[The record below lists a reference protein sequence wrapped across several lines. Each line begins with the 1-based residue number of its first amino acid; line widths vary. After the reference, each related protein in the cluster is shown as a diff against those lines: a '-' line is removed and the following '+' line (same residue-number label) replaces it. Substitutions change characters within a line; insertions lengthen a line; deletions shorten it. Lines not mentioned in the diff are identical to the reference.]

1 MTYRPFSRVA
11 LLLALVMLGILL
23 LVGFALARPVARLGA
38 ESPFG
43 QGLPVQL
50 VDPTGRN
57 SVQLLSAGA
66 PVTASLQL
74 YALTPAQFISFY
86 NSLPTYTWVDWRAD
100 PTGLP
105 LAAAWQ
111 ETITSTAS
119 LHEARLP
126 GLPSGFYLLSAQYA
140 SGIEGELLVI
150 LSPNA
155 LVLKTGVSGGRTQV
169 MAWASRLS
177 SKESLAG
184 ASVALYDQAGN
195 LLAQGLTNA
204 EGVYAAELDTPDA
217 QALVAVGEQAGLV
230 IACGTR
236 WEWGDSYWWWG
247 ANMAAPHKVYIYTDR
262 PIYRPGHTLYYKAI
276 LRHDDDGSYTPV
288 TTQRPVTV
296 TLRDPRNTV
305 LSEAAVLPSS
315 FGTISGS
322 FHLANELGLGDYNLE
337 VTLEGHSY
345 RQSFKVEEY
354 RKPDYAVALSTT
366 KPYVLVGDVVTL
378 SVNADYYF
386 GQPVADALVELK
398 VYKQEGYYY
407 YGESLV
413 WQTTGRTDAAGRWQV
428 AFDTTG
434 YADSDATF
442 TFAAA
447 VVDSSTQSVAS
458 LLRLPAYYT
467 EYSLEMRTE
476 RYGYEPGETV
486 TVSLLARDRQS
497 APWAGQ
503 PLTVTV
509 MEWKDGGYR
518 PLVHATGTTDAAGQ
532 LSLAFKMDTA
542 SWYKLQ
548 AEGYDRRG
556 RRVTATSWFWTYSY
570 GWRWWYDDLELSVD
584 ADKASYAPGDVAQL
598 LVRSP
603 VTGTALL
610 SLERGRVR
618 RQYPV
623 VLSDTVSLLAVP
635 IDADLAPNV
644 FATVSIFKRNLKPNE
659 GTYWSESTP
668 EGELLSGRTELVVS
682 ADEQRLQVELTPD
695 TRTYRPRDKATFTIQ
710 VRDYAGRPVAAELS
724 LALVDE
730 AIYALSE
737 DLSADVHQAFYER
750 RGLGV
755 NSYDSLHPTR
765 YYYRVW
771 LAAPTATPAGTT
783 TPAPNAPTDGG
794 GKNSS
799 EGVRRDFPD
808 TAYWQ
813 PGIVTDENGRATV
826 LLALPDN
833 LTRWRA
839 VARAVTLDTRV
850 GEAATHITVTKE
862 LIVRPVLPRF
872 LIQGDIIRLRAIAHN
887 YLSNPVLATLKLSA
901 DNLVMLGDGCGGTTC
916 QPTPLWLP
924 AGGTATVDRSAVASR
939 LGVGHVLAHLHAS
952 SLTPTLSQ
960 GERENDAVDLPLPVR
975 PFAVS
980 DVDSRTGMLAGTAQV
995 TETFY
1000 ISVTAIPAVT
1010 HLEIKLSSS
1019 IALGLLD
1026 GLEYLIGYPYGCIE
1040 QTMGRVLPNAMVV
1053 QAFHELGL
1061 PLDRLPEDLDEIM
1074 EAGLQKIYGMQNE
1087 DGGWGWWY
1095 DDDESLYQTAYVMY
1109 GLVMMEKAGY
1119 QVDAGVM
1126 DRGMAALQRLLAE
1139 ASEPRTRAYAL
1150 YVLAVAGQGDLA
1162 AAQALLAN
1170 QDGLDYFAQAA
1181 LALALFYDG
1190 DDAGAGQLVDGL
1202 EAAAVEID
1210 SMAYWPQSDRDG
1222 TYSRKAMASTTR
1234 ATALV
1239 LEALVKI
1246 RPGSPLLS
1254 KAALWLMNKRV
1265 GGHWRTT
1272 QETSYAILALVD
1284 YIQISG
1290 ELAPD
1295 YRYTLYLGGRVVA
1308 GGVITSGNALEPIA
1322 DITLDYNELARGI
1335 NDVRLVK
1342 DGRGQLYYAFSLYS
1356 QHLSKGFVAV
1366 QPAGSGLRVTR
1377 KYQIA
1382 NSNYQN
1388 PDSRRESLASDF
1400 TVGDLITVHLELD
1413 VAQDA
1418 WYVLLEDPLPA
1429 GCEALNERLNT
1440 TSYTPGAPY
1449 YFWRVYGYN
1458 RKEVHDDRVSLF
1470 MTHLFSG
1477 HYEYTYLMRAVYA
1490 GQFSVMPA
1498 QVYLMYDPDTWARS
1512 ASQRVQIDMQE
1523 VPRPLQLVGDFDL
1536 DCRLTDFDMRQ
1547 VAAAWDRRAGEPGY
1561 DLSRDLDGDLD
1572 VDIADVLRMT
1582 SNDGKLCS
1590 LKAVTWTL
1598 PIVSLPAASVVP
1610 ASRTVSAGQV
1620 FTVALALD
1628 EAVALDGY
1636 QFQLDFDPALVRLE
1650 RAPLGNGVTVRP
1662 GYTPLGPHV
1671 SSPAQAQAS
1680 VTLAQAQLNGGAFR
1694 YGDVPSPA
1702 ITGLAVITFTAL
1714 QDGEARFGLS
1724 SVQAVNSLDYR
1735 VVAPP
1740 YVSKSVTPSQD
1751 VPLGGV
1757 VTYTIQVRNDS
1768 PDTPMLGLVIT
1779 DQLPVQVTAIT
1790 TTEGTL
1796 FLPLGGNLLS
1806 WAPLSIA
1813 ANSTFT
1819 LAFTARVTDNEAAYG
1834 AVVTNTAYYTSAAAG
1849 FGASN
1854 AATFWIEP
1862 RARVY
1867 LPVVMRH

>member
-1 MTYRPFSRVA
+1 MTYKPFSKIALVLACA
-11 LLLALVMLGILL
+11 LLGVLLA
-23 LVGFALARPVARLGA
+23 GFALARPAAQSSA

-43 QGLPVQL
+43 YGLPVQL

-57 SVQLLSAGA
+57 SVQLISPGTPL
-66 PVTASLQL
+66 TASLQL

-86 NSLPTYTWVDWRAD
+86 NSLPTYSWWNDWRAD

-111 ETITSTAS
+111 ETITSTA
-119 LHEARLP
+119 LLYEARLP
-126 GLPSGFYLLSAQYA
+126 HLPSGFYLLSARYA
-140 SGIEGELLVI
+140 NGLEGELLVI

-155 LVLKTGVSGGRTQV
+155 LVLKSAVSGGHTQV
-169 MAWASRLS
+169 TAWASRLS

-184 ASVALYDQAGN
+184 ASVKIYDQAGN

-204 EGVYAAELDTPDA
+204 EGVYMAELSTTDP
-217 QALVAVGEQAGLV
+217 QALVAVGEREGQV

-236 WEWGDSYWWWG
+236 WEWGDGYWWWG
-247 ANMAAPHKVYIYTDR
+247 SHMAAPHKVYLYTDR
-262 PIYRPGHTLYYKAI
+262 PIYRPGHTVYYKAI
-276 LRHDDDGSYTPV
+276 LRHDDDGSYEPLTG
-288 TTQRPVTV
+288 TQPVTV
-296 TLRDPRNTV
+296 TLRDPRHTV

-322 FHLANELGLGDYNLE
+322 FRLADELSLGDYSLE
-337 VTLEGHSY
+337 VTLDGYSY
-345 RQSFKVEEY
+345 RQAFKVEEY

-366 KPYVLVGDVVTL
+366 RPYAFVGDVVSL

-386 GQPVADALVELK
+386 GQPVADASVELK

-413 WQTTGRTDAAGRWQV
+413 WQTTGRTDAKGDWEV
-428 AFDTTG
+428 TFDTTG
-434 YADSDATF
+434 YASSDATF

-447 VVDSSTQSVAS
+447 VVDGSNQSVAGS
-458 LLRLPAYYT
+458 LRVPLYYA
-467 EYSLEMRTE
+467 EYSLEMSAG
-476 RYGYEPGETV
+476 RYGYKPGETV

-509 MEWKDGGYR
+509 MEWKDGGYQ
-518 PLVHATGTTDAAGQ
+518 PLVHAVGTTDAAGQ
-532 LSLAFKMDTA
+532 AQIAFKMATA
-542 SWYKLQ
+542 GWYELQ

-570 GWRWWYDDLELSVD
+570 GWNWYYNPDQQVSVS

-623 VLSDTVSLLAVP
+623 VLSDTVSVLAVP
-635 IDADLAPNV
+635 IEAEFAPNV
-644 FATVSIFKRNLKPNE
+644 FATVSIFQRGLKPDE
-659 GTYWSESTP
+659 SYYWSESTP
-668 EGELLSGRTELVVS
+668 EGKLLSGSTELVVP
-682 ADEQRLQVELTPD
+682 ADERRLRVELIPD
-695 TRTYRPRDKATFTIQ
+695 NTTYRPRDTVTFTIQ
-710 VRDYAGRPVAAELS
+710 VRDHAGQPAAAEVS
-724 LALVDE
+724 LGLVDE

-737 DLSADVHQAFYER
+737 ELSAGAHQAFYAR
-750 RGLGV
+750 RGLAV
-755 NSYDSLHPTR
+755 NSYDSLHPAR
-765 YYYRVW
+765 YYYRGW
-771 LAAPTATPAGTT
+771 IASPTATPAGTT
-783 TPAPNAPTDGG
+783 TPAPSAPTDGG
-794 GKNSS
+794 GKGS

-826 LLALPDN
+826 SLVLPDN

-850 GEAATHITVTKE
+850 GETATHITVTKE
-862 LIVRPVLPRF
+862 LLVRPVLPRF
-872 LIQGDIIRLRAIAHN
+872 LIQGDVIRLRAIAHN
-887 YLSNPVLATLKLSA
+887 YLSDPLSATLKLSA
-901 DNLVMLGDGCGGTTC
+901 NNLVMLGEGCGGTTC
-916 QPTPLWLP
+916 QPAPVRLP
-924 AGGTATVDRSAVASR
+924 AGGTAILDRSAVASR
-939 LGVGHVLAHLHAS
+939 LGDGHVLAHLHAS
-952 SLTPTLSQ
+952 DLSPDPSPTRGGEQ
-960 GERENDAVDLPLPVR
+960 GDAVDLPLPVR

-980 DVDSRTGMLAGTAQV
+980 DVDSRTGMLGGSGSDPMLPVQV

-1000 ISVTAIPAVT
+1000 VSVTAIPDAT

-1026 GLEYLIGYPYGCIE
+1026 GLEYLIDYPYGCIE

-1053 QAFHELGL
+1053 QAFDKLGL
-1061 PLDRLPEDLDEIM
+1061 PKDRLPEDLDEIM
-1074 EAGLQKIYGMQNE
+1074 AAGLQKIYGMQNE

-1126 DRGMAALQRLLAE
+1126 DRGMAALQRLLVE

-1162 AAQALLAN
+1162 AAQALLADRD
-1170 QDGLDYFAQAA
+1170 QLDYFAQAA

-1190 DDAGAGQLVDGL
+1190 DGAGAGQLAGGL
-1202 EAAAVEID
+1202 EAAAVEFD
-1210 SMAYWPQSDRDG
+1210 SMAYWPQSDQDG

-1234 ATALV
+1234 ATAMA

-1246 RPGSPLLS
+1246 RPAVGAMHSSPLQS

-1295 YRYTLYLGGRVVA
+1295 YRYTLYLNDRLVAQGVV
-1308 GGVITSGNALEPIA
+1308 SPGNALEPIPS
-1322 DITLDYNELARGI
+1322 ITLGYQDLTMGAHDASFR

-1342 DGRGQLYYAFSLYS
+1342 EGRGQLYYALSLYS
-1356 QHLSKGFVAV
+1356 RHLSEGFVAV
-1366 QPAGSGLRVTR
+1366 QPAGKGLRVTR
-1377 KYQIA
+1377 HYEIA
-1382 NSNYQN
+1382 GLRS
-1388 PDSRRESLASDF
+1388 PVSDF
-1400 TVGDLITVHLELD
+1400 TVGDLITVHLSLD

-1440 TSYTPGAPY
+1440 TSYTPGVPY
-1449 YFWRVYGYN
+1449 YFWRMYGYN

-1470 MTHLFSG
+1470 MTYLPSG

-1490 GQFSVMPA
+1490 GQFSVLPA

-1523 VPRPLQLVGDFDL
+1523 LPRPLQLVGDFDR
-1536 DCRLTDFDMRQ
+1536 DCRLTDFDLRQ
-1547 VAAAWDRRAGEPGY
+1547 VAAAWDKRAGEPGF
-1561 DLSRDLDGDLD
+1561 DVSRDLDGDLD

-1582 SNDGKLCS
+1582 ANDGKLCS
-1590 LKAVTWTL
+1590 LGAVTWTL

-1610 ASRTVSAGQV
+1610 ASRAVSAGQV
-1620 FTVALALD
+1620 FTVTVALNEALT
-1628 EAVALDGY
+1628 LDGY
-1636 QFQLDFDPALVRLE
+1636 QFQLGFDPGLVRVQ
-1650 RAPLGNGVTVRP
+1650 RMAVPA

-1671 SSPAQAQAS
+1671 LSQAQVS
-1680 VTLAQAQLNGGAFR
+1680 GGAFR
-1694 YGDVPSPA
+1694 YGGVE
-1702 ITGLAVITFTAL
+1702 GLATTSLAIVTFTAL
-1714 QDGEARFGLS
+1714 QDGEVHFSLS
-1724 SVQAVNSLDYR
+1724 PVQAVESAGGYR

-1740 YVSKSVTPSQD
+1740 EVFKSVAPSQD
-1751 VPLGGV
+1751 VPLGGI
-1757 VTYTIQVRNDS
+1757 VTYTIQVRNAS
-1768 PDTPMLGLVIT
+1768 LDTPMEGLVIT
-1779 DQLPVQVTAIT
+1779 DRLPAHVTAIT

-1796 FLPLGGNLLS
+1796 FLPLGNNTLA

-1813 ANSTFT
+1813 ADSTFT
-1819 LAFTARVTDNEAAYG
+1819 LAFTARVTDEEAAYG
-1834 AVVTNTAYYTSAAAG
+1834 AAVANTAYYTSAAAG

-1854 AATFWIEP
+1854 TAIFQIEP

-1867 LPVVMRH
+1867 LPVVMRQ